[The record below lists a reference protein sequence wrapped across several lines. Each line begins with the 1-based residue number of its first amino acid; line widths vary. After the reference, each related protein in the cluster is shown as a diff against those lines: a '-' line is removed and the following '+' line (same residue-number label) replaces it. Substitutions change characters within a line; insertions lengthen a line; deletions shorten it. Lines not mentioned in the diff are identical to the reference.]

1 MTGEAGLP
9 SSFPNLFKEGRHSLP
24 WGAHRI
30 REDEIKQ
37 KSFRRL
43 FFWTAG
49 KDFCSLHTSPL
60 PNQSSLISSTPIPAS
75 TYAFLSLEIEE
86 CGVKSSQE
94 PQFPSFCSMKSWINS
109 GSLIICENRGTDL
122 MITKSLP
129 ALNSPFLLHC
139 SFLYKGQSH
148 RDQSWGF
155 QLFCNT
161 QGHSSSRL
169 SSTCQYPQF
178 QMSSSAHISGIN

>member
-1 MTGEAGLP
+1 MGEAGLP
-9 SSFPNLFKEGRHSLP
+9 SSFPNLFKEGRRSLP
-24 WGAHRI
+24 WGGRGHRI
-30 REDEIKQ
+30 RENEIKQ

-43 FFWTAG
+43 FFFLMAG

-60 PNQSSLISSTPIPAS
+60 PNQSSPTSSTPIPAS

-94 PQFPSFCSMKSWINS
+94 PQFPSSCSMKSWINS
-109 GSLIICENRGTDL
+109 GSLIICESRGTDV

-129 ALNSPFLLHC
+129 APNSPFLLHC
-139 SFLYKGQSH
+139 SFLYKWQSH

-155 QLFCNT
+155 RLFCNT

-169 SSTCQYPQF
+169 
-178 QMSSSAHISGIN
+178 I